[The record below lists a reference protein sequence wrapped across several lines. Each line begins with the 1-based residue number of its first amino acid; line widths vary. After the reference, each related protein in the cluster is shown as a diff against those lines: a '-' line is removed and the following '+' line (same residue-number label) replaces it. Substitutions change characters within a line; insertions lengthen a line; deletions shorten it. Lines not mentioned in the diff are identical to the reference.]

1 MANDSNTYRW
11 TTVIVLFLRTVEGF
25 AYPAKMVKSDRA
37 DTTEAIYGSARV
49 RRPGF
54 VEHFLPSGNGRSKF
68 ARQSPVSHAELVAL
82 GTALRA
88 GKLDKATK
96 ATLAKGWIVPADSL
110 GRASA
115 LAKSDGPDNST
126 GQSLLLWAKQRVA
139 PTGLCAGEDVSPM
152 VVPVTMLTKSN
163 RP

>member
-25 AYPAKMVKSDRA
+25 AYPASMLKADRA

-54 VEHFLPSGNGRSKF
+54 VAHFLPTGKGKSQF
-68 ARQSPVSHAELVAL
+68 ARQEAVTHAELVAL
-82 GTALRA
+82 GTAIKA
-88 GKLDKATK
+88 GKLAKSHK
-96 ATLAKGWIVPADSL
+96 ATLAKGWVVPADSL

-139 PTGLCAGEDVSPM
+139 PTGLCAGDDVSPM
-152 VVPVTMLTKSN
+152 VVPVTMLTKAN